1 MTARQVFNPVGAMV
15 DAINHVEWEDSKDE
29 LMELRVPAVIM
40 EGGPRGRGTQACE
53 IQNMLGSF
61 YMRQTGKPIAVDV
74 MTLNKAR
81 RAGGTLKTIGDQR
94 VWTKG
99 SVFTHRILQEK
110 EAKPGVSREESAGGR
125 SSHGVLYSIKHS
137 RRR

>member
-1 MTARQVFNPVGAMV
+1 
-15 DAINHVEWEDSKDE
+15 
-29 LMELRVPAVIM
+29 
-40 EGGPRGRGTQACE
+40 
-53 IQNMLGSF
+53 
-61 YMRQTGKPIAVDV
+61 MRQTGKPIAVDV

-99 SVFTHRILQEK
+99 PVFTHRILQEK
-110 EAKPGVSREESAGGR
+110 EATPGVSREESAGGR
-125 SSHGVLYSIKHS
+125 SSHGVLHSIKHS